1 MIPTLS
7 QPNGK
12 DLPDGKRLWTWLIQ
26 CDDGMSGMAIP
37 HSPSLECIA
46 DLFAGTIIS
55 IQENPFARQQ
65 GVPID
70 EAKPVLDI
78 VRRNIRFIF
87 AGVSRQHFAMS
98 ESESLITIRVRHFSD
113 LGPDQANI
121 KQEDGPSLLFY
132 YIFDDWV
139 SSYGLIAKREHKY
152 GVALEELVRIVF
164 VSRFV
169 DVF

>member
-1 MIPTLS
+1 MVRDAWRRYQT
-7 QPNGK
+7 
-12 DLPDGKRLWTWLIQ
+12 T
-26 CDDGMSGMAIP
+26 
-37 HSPSLECIA
+37 A
-46 DLFAGTIIS
+46 DLATGTIIS
-55 IQENPFARQQ
+55 IQENPFPGRKE

-87 AGVSRQHFAMS
+87 AGVSRLHSAMS
-98 ESESLITIRVRHFSD
+98 ESESLITIRVRQFSD
-113 LGPDQANI
+113 LGSDHANI

-152 GVALEELVRIVF
+152 GVALEELVSITCYISIGATRLTPHREATCSTVR
-164 VSRFV
+164 SLN
-169 DVF
+169 